1 MMTQTNLDRLK
12 AYADAHAQLLTDN
25 CSINP
30 ELYQTYGVKRGL
42 RDQKGRGVLAG
53 LTNISEIVSNKQVNG
68 ETVPCEGRLFYRGYD
83 ITDLV
88 GAEAREHRFG
98 FEEIAYLLLF
108 GELPTREELAFFQRT
123 LADSRTLPT
132 NFVRDVIMKAPSRDM
147 MNYPERAA
155 CSRCTQL

>member
-98 FEEIAYLLLF
+98 FEEIAYLLLLASCPPVRNWPF
-108 GELPTREELAFFQRT
+108 SSARWRIAARFPPTSCAT
-123 LADSRTLPT
+123 S
-132 NFVRDVIMKAPSRDM
+132 S
-147 MNYPERAA
+147 
-155 CSRCTQL
+155 

>member
-53 LTNISEIVSNKQVNG
+53 LTKISVIVSNKQVNG

-98 FEEIAYLLLF
+98 FEDIA
-108 GELPTREELAFFQRT
+108 
-123 LADSRTLPT
+123 
-132 NFVRDVIMKAPSRDM
+132 
-147 MNYPERAA
+147 
-155 CSRCTQL
+155 

>member
-68 ETVPCEGRLFYRGYD
+68 ETVPCEGPPFLPRVRHHGPGGRRGQGAPLRL
-83 ITDLV
+83 
-88 GAEAREHRFG
+88 
-98 FEEIAYLLLF
+98 
-108 GELPTREELAFFQRT
+108 
-123 LADSRTLPT
+123 
-132 NFVRDVIMKAPSRDM
+132 
-147 MNYPERAA
+147 
-155 CSRCTQL
+155 

>member
-1 MMTQTNLDRLK
+1 MTQTNLDRLK

-53 LTNISEIVSNKQVNG
+53 LTNISEIESNKQVNG

-83 ITDLV
+83 ITELV

-108 GELPTREELAFFQRT
+108 GELPTREELIGFPAHARGQPHAAHQLCARRDHEGPQPRHDELPEPQR
-123 LADSRTLPT
+123 AD
-132 NFVRDVIMKAPSRDM
+132 AG
-147 MNYPERAA
+147 
-155 CSRCTQL
+155 QL